1 MFDVTRRQTPL
12 ALAAIFAAVRAA
24 SAQGKIVFHRGNDG
38 DPDTL
43 DPHRTSTVAEAHLL
57 RDLREGLVIHNMRG
71 EVVPGVAES
80 WTMSPD
86 GKLWR
91 FKLRT
96 NAKWSNGE
104 PFRASDFVYS
114 FRRIVNPETGAKYAN
129 LLFPIRNAEAINKA
143 GPGSSID
150 QLGVRAPDDRTLE
163 IALERPTPY
172 LLELLTHQSALPV
185 HAASAARAAQEPGRP
200 ENWVTNGAYTLK
212 EFAPNSHTRL
222 DRNPYFHDAASVKID
237 TVMFYP
243 TADLAAAVRRFQ
255 AGELHLTTDIPAD
268 QFKQLREKLGEQV
281 RIGPYLATY
290 FLIINSSK
298 APFDD
303 PRVRRALSLQIDRE
317 FIADHVWGGTMLPAY
332 GVIPPHIGNY
342 GARAELDFRYQ
353 SVLEREEEAK
363 RLLASAGFGNGVP
376 LEVEFRFN
384 TTDNNRHTA
393 ETIAEQWRSIGVET
407 RFVETDYRTHFAY
420 LREGGDF
427 DVARYGWIGDYSDPQ
442 NFLFLFQSDNAGFN
456 IGKYANPQFDA
467 LMKLAAD
474 ELDIVKRAAILRE
487 ADSIVITEEPWIPV
501 LHYSTKNLVSPKL
514 TGFEQNLRGAIPTR
528 FLSVTP

>member
-1 MFDVTRRQTPL
+1 MLDVTRRQTPL
-12 ALAAIFAAVRAA
+12 ALAGILAALRSA
-24 SAQGKIVFHRGNDG
+24 SAEGRNVFHRGNDG

-57 RDLREGLVIHNMRG
+57 RDLREGLVIHNMKG

-91 FKLRT
+91 FRLRG

-104 PFRASDFVYS
+104 PVKASDFVYS
-114 FRRIVNPETGAKYAN
+114 FRRIINPETGAKYAN
-129 LLFPIRNAEAINKA
+129 LLFPIRNAEAIQKA
-143 GPGSSID
+143 APGSSID
-150 QLGVRAPDDRTLE
+150 QLGVSAPDDRTLE

-185 HAASAARAAQEPGRP
+185 HAASAARAAQAPGRP
-200 ENWVTNGAYTLK
+200 ESWVTNGAYVLK
-212 EFAPNSHTRL
+212 ELAPGSHIRL
-222 DRNPYFHDAASVKID
+222 DRNPHFHDAVNVKID
-237 TVMFYP
+237 TVIFYP
-243 TADLAAAVRRFQ
+243 AADLAAAAQRFQ

-268 QFKQLREKLGEQV
+268 QFKELRKRLGDQV

-290 FLIINSSK
+290 FLIINSAK

-317 FIADHVWGGTMLPAY
+317 FIADRIWGSTMLPAY

-342 GARAELDFRYQ
+342 GERAELDFRYA
-353 SVLEREEEAK
+353 SVMEREDEAK

-384 TTDNNRHTA
+384 TTDNNRNTA
-393 ETIAEQWRSIGVET
+393 LAIAEQWRAIGVET

-474 ELDIVKRAAILRE
+474 ELDLFKRAAILRE

-514 TGFEQNLRGAIPTR
+514 LGFEQNLRGAIPTR
-528 FLSVTP
+528 FLSLKA

>member
-12 ALAAIFAAVRAA
+12 ALAAILAAVRAA
-24 SAQGKIVFHRGNDG
+24 SAQRKIVFHRGNDG

-71 EVVPGVAES
+71 AVVPGVAES

-91 FKLRT
+91 FKLRA

-104 PFRASDFVYS
+104 PVRASDFVYS

-129 LLFPIRNAEAINKA
+129 LLFPIRNAEVINKA
-143 GPGSSID
+143 APGSSLD

-200 ENWVTNGAYTLK
+200 ENWVTNGAFTLK
-212 EFAPNSHTRL
+212 ELAPNSHIRL
-222 DRNPYFHDAASVKID
+222 DRNPYFHDAANVKID
-237 TVMFYP
+237 TVIFYP
-243 TADLAAAVRRFQ
+243 AADLAAAARRFQ

-290 FLIINSSK
+290 FLIINSAK

-317 FIADHVWGGTMLPAY
+317 FIADRVWGGTMLPAY

-393 ETIAEQWRSIGVET
+393 ETIAEQWRTIGIET

-514 TGFEQNLRGAIPTR
+514 MGFEQNLRGAIPTR
-528 FLSVTP
+528 FLSLKA